1 METAK
6 EENIVDTD
14 KFESCVNAYAISKIK
29 EETFKKLEEINAVEL
44 FKNIDM
50 PTVEVLSDMQW
61 NGMYADE
68 KALNEFGE
76 ELNKI

>member
-1 METAK
+1 MGEQKQENET
-6 EENIVDTD
+6 DTE
-14 KFESCVNAYAISKIK
+14 KFETCVNTYAISKIK
-29 EETFKKLEEINAVEL
+29 EVTFKKLEEINAVYL

-68 KALNEFGE
+68 KL
-76 ELNKI
+76 